1 MNKNI
6 SEKDKKDWQDFIDGK
21 EKLKNKDIN
30 YNNRVNLQKN
40 LSIDLHGYTLSEANE
55 KIKKV
60 IINSYNSGVKK
71 ILVVTGKGL
80 HSQNE
85 KDPYVSKDLSI
96 LKYSVPEFISK
107 NKNLMKVINDI
118 RDAKVEDGGSG
129 AFYIFLK
136 KNNLNK

>member
-1 MNKNI
+1 LNKNI

-96 LKYSVPEFISK
+96 LKYSVPNFIEK
-107 NKNLMKVINDI
+107 NMELKNLITEMKE
-118 RDAKVEDGGSG
+118 ASLEDGGSG
-129 AFYIFLK
+129 AFYIYLK
-136 KNNLNK
+136 KK